1 VSLPERFG
9 KQLHHFKKRNMK
21 TQIIIQIFLTLL
33 AGGGITGIIK
43 LPKKQSWV
51 GYFIILL
58 TIVGS
63 ILLWTIQ

>member
-1 VSLPERFG
+1 
-9 KQLHHFKKRNMK
+9 MK